1 MAVLCSNGAS
11 VFVFSNYLKYIFH
24 VKCEQR
30 NKYAIM
36 LSYIRDISS
45 SMTGTLL
52 GRSGYHPY
60 KAAEKS
66 MIYKIENG
74 ITHAH
79 LEAAQDNQV
88 SKDSPYHHELP
99 FYIL

>member
-1 MAVLCSNGAS
+1 MNTQGLELPWLSCAQMGHQSLFLVTILST
-11 VFVFSNYLKYIFH
+11 FFH

-52 GRSGYHPY
+52 GRSGYRLH
-60 KAAEKS
+60 
-66 MIYKIENG
+66 
-74 ITHAH
+74 
-79 LEAAQDNQV
+79 
-88 SKDSPYHHELP
+88 
-99 FYIL
+99 

>member
-1 MAVLCSNGAS
+1 MVVLCSNGAS

-45 SMTGTLL
+45 SMTGTLGKKWLLSAVGCQTAL
-52 GRSGYHPY
+52 GLEAKTR
-60 KAAEKS
+60 AEKS
-66 MIYKIENG
+66 MIYKIEN
-74 ITHAH
+74 
-79 LEAAQDNQV
+79 
-88 SKDSPYHHELP
+88 
-99 FYIL
+99 